1 MRLSLVAAL
10 LVAAGPAVAQ
20 PAKER
25 VISVTGTATVYAQP
39 DTARIHYG
47 ARLSEPAVD
56 AVKDS
61 LGKTTKAM
69 DEAVKK
75 LNLSSEVLRISP
87 APVTIR
93 QVQANA
99 NGLPMAPGAPAA
111 PAPGIGPFSANAA
124 YCATITDKDPA
135 KLRAAVEAFVRAV
148 TEAGANTPGDDK
160 DSQLNVFVGNQETT
174 SGPKVVLTRSD
185 DSAARADAL
194 QKAVER
200 AMKDARAIAKALG
213 GGDPTVLSVTEGD
226 SIPAPTNQDTL
237 SMIYGMEA
245 GGARAP
251 AGEIEVRVKVTLKC
265 SY

>member
-10 LVAAGPAVAQ
+10 LVAAGPALAQ
-20 PAKER
+20 PKAER
-25 VISVTGTATVYAQP
+25 VITVTGTATVCAKP

-47 ARLSEPAVD
+47 VRTSEPAVD

-75 LNLSSEVLRISP
+75 LKMSNVTISA

-93 QVQANA
+93 QVQANP
-99 NGLPMAPGAPAA
+99 NGIAMAPGAPAA

-124 YCATITDKDPA
+124 YCATVTDKDPE
-135 KLRAAVEAFVRAV
+135 KLRASVEAFVKAV

-160 DSQLNVFVGNQETT
+160 DSQVNVFVGNQETT
-174 SGPKVVLTRSD
+174 SGPKVVLSRSD
-185 DSAARADAL
+185 DSDAREEAL
-194 QKAVER
+194 KKAVER
-200 AMKDARAIAKALG
+200 ALKDAKVIAKGLG
-213 GGDPTVLSVTEGD
+213 GGDVTVVSVTEGE
-226 SIPAPTNQDTL
+226 SVQPVPNQDTF

-245 GGARAP
+245 GGPRIP
-251 AGEIEVRVKVTLKC
+251 AGEIEVKVKVTVKC